1 MAAPSIRGH
10 QGQIKLYQNGA
21 LINILTITNVDIN
34 QDSSFSRATYVG
46 NPIPEGDQSIEGWS
60 GSMDVE
66 VKDAQAD
73 ELIDAI
79 VTNNLNGVGLDD
91 ITIVT
96 SEFYADNTSKSY
108 VYIDM
113 QLKISRNQKGLTDK
127 ITKRLDFQ
135 ASYRQAI

>member
-21 LINILTITNVDIN
+21 LVNLLTVTNVDIN
-34 QDSSFSRATYVG
+34 QDSSFSRSMYVG
-46 NPIPEGDQSIEGWS
+46 NPIAEGDQTIEGWS
-60 GSMDVE
+60 GSLDVE
-66 VKDAQAD
+66 VKDAAAD
-73 ELIDAI
+73 LLIDAI

-96 SEFYADNTSKSY
+96 TEFYHDGTQQSY
-108 VYIDM
+108 VYMDM
-113 QLKISRNQKGLTDK
+113 QMKISRNQKGLNEK

-135 ASYRQAI
+135 ASFRKAI